1 MYTRK
6 KLRDTRNQPKE
17 KSRVLKTQ
25 GEIFFVNTADEIIFV
40 LWKLYG
46 LLNCLKIICLLMLP
60 SRYKI

>member
-6 KLRDTRNQPKE
+6 KLRDTRNQPEE
-17 KSRVLKTQ
+17 KSRVLKTP

-46 LLNCLKIICLLMLP
+46 LLV
-60 SRYKI
+60 